1 MIYVGYRHA
10 IDKDN
15 VICMEEDTILSDY
28 LSNCKLNKENHSMEL
43 PDPKCHEMPKGF
55 KYTFN
60 RESKER
66 FFSATVDE
74 ESYTIIVLDEE
85 GWDSDTSKKRD
96 QKQVCLLQSY
106 RQKNPVVIGFSLTY
120 SWQTMYTVCC
130 GFSLLG
136 TLYIIYCVLLRSI
149 FYIY

>member
-15 VICMEEDTILSDY
+15 MICMEEDTILSDY

-43 PDPKCHEMPKGF
+43 PDPNAMKCRKGLSIRLTASQ
-55 KYTFN
+55 K
-60 RESKER
+60 KD
-66 FFSATVDE
+66 FFPPLLMKRVTLLC
-74 ESYTIIVLDEE
+74 VLDEE

-136 TLYIIYCVLLRSI
+136 TLYYLLRFVEVHI
-149 FYIY
+149 YIY

>member
-1 MIYVGYRHA
+1 MIYVGYRYA

-28 LSNCKLNKENHSMEL
+28 LSNCKLDKESHSMEL
-43 PDPKCHEMPKGF
+43 PDRKYHEMPKGF
-55 KYTFN
+55 KCTFY

-85 GWDSDTSKKRD
+85 GWDSDSSKKRD
-96 QKQVCLLQSY
+96 QKQVCMLQSY
-106 RQKNPVVIGFSLTY
+106 LQKENVVIGFSLTY
-120 SWQTMYTVCC
+120 ILAKPGILYVVCCDFRYTV
-130 GFSLLG
+130 
-136 TLYIIYCVLLRSI
+136 
-149 FYIY
+149 